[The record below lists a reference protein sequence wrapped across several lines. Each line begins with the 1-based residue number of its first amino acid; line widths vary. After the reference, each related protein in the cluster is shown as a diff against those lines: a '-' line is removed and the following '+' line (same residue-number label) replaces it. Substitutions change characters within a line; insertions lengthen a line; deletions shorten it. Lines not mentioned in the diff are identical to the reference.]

1 MKHTALLTPTVKK
14 LILYRLP
21 LVAWMAA
28 IFAVSS
34 LTPGEIARA
43 AEPARPLSSLIS
55 DAAAHTFEFGV
66 MAVLVYRLL
75 RSYEVRAAPYLW
87 AGVLAIT
94 ALYGASD
101 ELHQSFVPGR
111 DPSLLDV
118 ASDAAGAVIGLLAAE
133 VGARTWRRF
142 RPGRR

>member
-1 MKHTALLTPTVKK
+1 MKHTSLLSPTVRK
-14 LILYRLP
+14 LILYGLP
-21 LVAWMAA
+21 LIAWMAA

-43 AEPARPLSSLIS
+43 TEPTRPLSSFIS
-55 DAAAHTFEFGV
+55 NAAAHALEFGV

-75 RSYEVRAAPYLW
+75 RSYEVRAGPYMW
-87 AGVLAIT
+87 TAVMAVT

-111 DPSLLDV
+111 DPSWVDV
-118 ASDAAGAVIGLLAAE
+118 ATDAVGGVIGLLAAE
-133 VGARTWRRF
+133 IGARAWRLV